1 MRDHPNVIHSLVLG
15 GQVASSIVVQRPAN
29 QANESKLV
37 NQSIGL
43 LQFRPSLSG
52 CSLRDHAQGG
62 AGRFSRS
69 HRPSTPALSKLYP
82 LRSSRRTRTPTD
94 RCPALV
100 LPYPTT
106 AQLLLADF
114 PNPPCLACAPA
125 RWISAFRVP
134 AGF

>member
-52 CSLRDHAQGG
+52 CSLRDHSLKGVRAGFLG
-62 AGRFSRS
+62 AIVHQHLRYRNY
-69 HRPSTPALSKLYP
+69 TLYGVV
-82 LRSSRRTRTPTD
+82 
-94 RCPALV
+94 AG
-100 LPYPTT
+100 
-106 AQLLLADF
+106 
-114 PNPPCLACAPA
+114 PA
-125 RWISAFRVP
+125 RQLIDARH
-134 AGF
+134 